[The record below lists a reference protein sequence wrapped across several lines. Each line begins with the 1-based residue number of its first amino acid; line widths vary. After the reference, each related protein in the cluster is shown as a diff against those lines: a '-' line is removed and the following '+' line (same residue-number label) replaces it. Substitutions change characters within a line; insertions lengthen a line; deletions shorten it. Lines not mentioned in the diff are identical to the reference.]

1 MNILTNSNRS
11 KTLMNYLFS
20 NIPFPFEYKY
30 FYFFIID
37 IAKEEDINKVL
48 TFFEELFIDVIFIE
62 YENKYYMFYFDQF
75 DFDIESIISSL
86 MDDFSI
92 KFKVYASAKIKPENK
107 DFFFITNDLYNK
119 YIANKSRYY
128 LTNLDLVTEIIL
140 HNIND
145 LKLIRPIILNDLFE
159 DPQMEILIRAMFD
172 CDLNV
177 TKTASNIYMHRNTVI
192 KRLEQIKNTTG
203 LNIQKFNDA
212 NIMYWLIKK
221 K

>member
-86 MDDFSI
+86 MDDFQLNL
-92 KFKVYASAKIKPENK
+92 KFMLLQKLNPKIKTS
-107 DFFFITNDLYNK
+107 FITM
-119 YIANKSRYY
+119 
-128 LTNLDLVTEIIL
+128 II
-140 HNIND
+140 
-145 LKLIRPIILNDLFE
+145 
-159 DPQMEILIRAMFD
+159 
-172 CDLNV
+172 
-177 TKTASNIYMHRNTVI
+177 
-192 KRLEQIKNTTG
+192 
-203 LNIQKFNDA
+203 
-212 NIMYWLIKK
+212 
-221 K
+221 

>member
-1 MNILTNSNRS
+1 
-11 KTLMNYLFS
+11 
-20 NIPFPFEYKY
+20 
-30 FYFFIID
+30 
-37 IAKEEDINKVL
+37 
-48 TFFEELFIDVIFIE
+48 
-62 YENKYYMFYFDQF
+62 
-75 DFDIESIISSL
+75 
-86 MDDFSI
+86 
-92 KFKVYASAKIKPENK
+92 K

-192 KRLEQIKNTTG
+192 KRLELIKNTTG